1 MDVQK
6 YRQVME
12 RIKGR
17 TDYVTSI
24 YRSAESMGKV
34 SVFMVESICLQL
46 RMAIEDIAVACIVA
60 NASEMPAVANRLKK
74 EYRPR
79 HILKSLEEINPKCY
93 PIPMVEN
100 VSGSTGRFRDTHERP
115 EGDWLTKN
123 DAKSGYGKLSNF
135 VHQNLKYYD
144 GPPIDLNATY
154 SFAQEL
160 TTKIFN
166 LLSHHHITV
175 LDENKMYRVIMS
187 SSSDGNVQVAE
198 FERVDDLKVDDI
210 IKEFDALSDEPA
222 AKSKGQP
229 RVTN

>member
-1 MDVQK
+1 MEVEK
-6 YRQVME
+6 YRRVME
-12 RIKGR
+12 RIKER
-17 TDYVTSI
+17 TDYVTGT

-34 SVFMVESICLQL
+34 SVYMLECICLQL
-46 RMAIEDIAVACIVA
+46 RLAIEDIAVACIVA

-79 HILKSLEEINPKCY
+79 HILKSLEEINPECY

-100 VSGSTGRFRDTHERP
+100 VSGSIGRFRDTHERP

-144 GPPIDLNATY
+144 GPPTDLNATY
-154 SFAQEL
+154 LFTQDL

-175 LDENKMYRVIMS
+175 LDENTMYRVIMS

-198 FERVDDLKVDDI
+198 FERVDDSEVENVIKGLSGVIGRVDGKVVRS
-210 IKEFDALSDEPA
+210 A
-222 AKSKGQP
+222 
-229 RVTN
+229 TNE